1 MELLKAAILGIV
13 QGLTEFLPISSS
25 GHLILVREVL
35 GWELLADPHLNKVF
49 DAALHAGTFFALL
62 VYFRK
67 DIVRLLGA
75 FVASLRGGI
84 GGDPER
90 RLAWAIAI
98 GTIPA
103 AIAGVLGED
112 VIERVLGEPKLVAI
126 ELIAFALLLWYADR
140 RGRKRR
146 TIGSASLSDGIVLGV
161 AQSLA
166 LAPGV
171 SRSGITITAGLA
183 RGMTRET
190 AARFSFLLS
199 IPIVAGAAAYSALSL
214 VRHADTLPSG
224 AAPEFLIGMLTATV
238 SGYFCVAY
246 FLRYL
251 QTKSLTPFVIYRIIL
266 GVVLL
271 GWMAV
276 GR

>member
-13 QGLTEFLPISSS
+13 QGVTEFLPISSS

-35 GWELLADPHLNKVF
+35 GWKLLADPHLNKMF
-49 DAALHAGTFFALL
+49 DVALHAGTFFALL
-62 VYFRK
+62 IYFWK
-67 DIVRLLGA
+67 DIGRLLGA
-75 FVASLRGGI
+75 FVASLHSGI
-84 GGDPER
+84 DGDPER
-90 RLAWAIAI
+90 RLVWAIAI

-103 AIAGVLGED
+103 AIAGVLGEK

-126 ELIAFALLLWYADR
+126 ELIAFALLLWYADQ

-146 TIGSASLSDGIVLGV
+146 EIGSASLSDGIVLGV

-171 SRSGITITAGLA
+171 SRSGITMTAGLM

-199 IPIVAGAAAYSALSL
+199 IPIVAGTAAYSALSL
-214 VRHADTLPSG
+214 VRHNTLPAG
-224 AAPEFLIGMLTATV
+224 AAPEFLIGMLTATI
-238 SGYFCVAY
+238 SGYLCVAY

-251 QTKSLTPFVIYRIIL
+251 QTKSLTPFVIYRIVL

>member
-1 MELLKAAILGIV
+1 MELFKAAILGIV

-25 GHLILVREVL
+25 AHLILVREAL
-35 GWELLADPHLNKVF
+35 GWKLLADPHLNKMF

-62 VYFRK
+62 VYFRE
-67 DIVRLLGA
+67 DVLRLLGA
-75 FVASLRGGI
+75 FVAGLRGGI
-84 GGDPER
+84 SADPER
-90 RLAWAIAI
+90 RLAWGIAI

-103 AIAGVLGED
+103 AIAGVLGEK
-112 VIERVLGEPKLVAI
+112 VIEQVLGEPKLVAI
-126 ELIAFALLLWYADR
+126 ELIAFALLLWYADQ
-140 RGRKRR
+140 RGRRR
-146 TIGSASLSDGIVLGV
+146 HTIESASLSDGLLLGI

-171 SRSGITITAGLA
+171 SRSGITMTAGLA

-214 VRHADTLPSG
+214 LRHPDTLPHG
-224 AAPEFLIGMLTATV
+224 IAPEFLIGMLTATI

-251 QTKSLTPFVIYRIIL
+251 QTKSLTPFVIYRIVL